1 MGRVNLKKMNIYFS
15 FFCSDS
21 IQDQIGCR
29 LPWNKGNTSLQNCS
43 TAEELKKFYTL
54 AEHMMYSGENR
65 YYQMT
70 KCEQPCDY
78 FFYRAKQVRISQFH
92 MHLAIWVM
100 VKDSG
105 WYDCHFVS

>member
-1 MGRVNLKKMNIYFS
+1 MVSGKSEPEKMNIYFS

-70 KCEQPCDY
+70 GCEQPCDY
-78 FFYRAKQVRISQFH
+78 YFYRAKQVIIS
-92 MHLAIWVM
+92 I
-100 VKDSG
+100 G
-105 WYDCHFVS
+105 WDRWSNTRVDMTWI